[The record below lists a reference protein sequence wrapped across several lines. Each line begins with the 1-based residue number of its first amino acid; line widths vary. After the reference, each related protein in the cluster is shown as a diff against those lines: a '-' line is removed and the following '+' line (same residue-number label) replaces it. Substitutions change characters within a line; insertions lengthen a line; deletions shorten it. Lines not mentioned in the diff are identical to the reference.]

1 MTRHRSRS
9 LDAIDEEL
17 REIAE
22 RLERPDT
29 GVQWGWK

>member
-1 MTRHRSRS
+1 MDRF
-9 LDAIDEEL
+9 DKIDEEL

-29 GVQWGWK
+29 GVQWGWKK